1 MPTLANQLIGMYAF
15 ANVVG
20 NPLSIRYQRGFQRVQ
35 KAGNGRFQYTFETG
49 YSLDIETQATCNVLI
64 QSPFAIAVGPWSVE
78 KVTNDIIEVHTHAF
92 TGADQDFD
100 HWLLVERVI

>member
-1 MPTLANQLIGMYAF
+1 MPTLANQLIGIYAF
-15 ANVVG
+15 ANLNT
-20 NPLSIRYQRGFQRVQ
+20 NPLAFRYQRGFRQVQ
-35 KAGNGRFQYTFETG
+35 KVGNGRFQYTFETG

-64 QSPFAIAVGPWSVE
+64 QSLFAIACGPWSVE
-78 KVTNDIIEVHTHAF
+78 KVTNDIIEVHTHSF